1 MTKSNFPS
9 RRDAIKTM
17 GIVSA
22 AAVLPGVSAA
32 VSEGAASE
40 NVVGSEY
47 RQAETAPVISANR
60 PSRAAFREELKRRID
75 ATPLVD
81 SHEHLCDEQE
91 RFNGPKSWVNL
102 LQHYFSDD
110 FVSAGL
116 DWNSVWGE
124 QAQKEA
130 PVELWRRIEPYW
142 FAVKNTGYGQAVRIV
157 LRELFGINRL
167 EESVI
172 PELQKRYEENL
183 TVGLYDRVLKQ
194 HANIESCQVDRGP
207 YYESRHPELLL
218 HDINIV
224 GMMTTDS
231 LREIASRVGTTVKTL
246 ADAHEA
252 IRLFFRKYAPYATA
266 VKSQIAYSRGL
277 DFEQVPPERAEE
289 PFQKKWEGKP
299 VSPEE
304 VKWLQDHLFWFC
316 VQQAD
321 EHRLPVKLHTG
332 YYVGNNSM
340 PLSRLSQN
348 PAQMTDLCLRSKK
361 TRWVFMHTCYPYS
374 RELIAI
380 AKQFSN
386 AYVQTCWA
394 WIIDPP
400 GTKNFLKQYLAT
412 APANK
417 IHVFGGDYGTVEN
430 VLGHARIARNGV
442 FAALAELVEE
452 DYLERDDALELV
464 EPLLRGNARRMFD
477 LETKYEAAKHVPWQ

>member
-1 MTKSNFPS
+1 MKKSNYPS
-9 RRDAIKTM
+9 RRDAIKKM
-17 GIVSA
+17 GIVGA
-22 AAVLPGVSAA
+22 AAVLPAVSA
-32 VSEGAASE
+32 VMISEGAASE
-40 NVVGSEY
+40 NT
-47 RQAETAPVISANR
+47 ETSPDIPTSLKNR
-60 PSRAAFREELKRRID
+60 VAFREELKRRID
-75 ATPLVD
+75 TTPLVD
-81 SHEHLCDEQE
+81 SHEHLCDELE

-102 LQHYFSDD
+102 LRHYFSDD

-116 DWNSVWGE
+116 DWNSVWGD
-124 QAQKEA
+124 QAQAEET

-142 FAVKNTGYGQAVRIV
+142 FAVKNTGYGQAVRIAI
-157 LRELFGINRL
+157 RELFGINKL

-172 PELQKRYEENL
+172 SELQKRYEENL

-231 LREIASRVGTTVKTL
+231 MREISSRVGTTVKTL
-246 ADAHEA
+246 ADCHEA
-252 IRLFFRKYAPYATA
+252 IRLFFKKYAPYATA

-277 DFEQVPPERAEE
+277 DFEQVPAERAEE
-289 PFQKKWEGKP
+289 PFQKKWDGKP
-299 VSPEE
+299 ISPEE
-304 VKWLQDHLFWFC
+304 TKLLQDHLFWFC

-321 EHRLPVKLHTG
+321 EHQLPVKLHTG

-394 WIIDPP
+394 WIIDPL
-400 GTKNFLKQYLAT
+400 GTKNFLKQYLVT

-442 FAALAELVEE
+442 YAALAELVEE
-452 DYLERDDALELV
+452 DYLEQDDALELV
-464 EPLLRGNARRMFD
+464 EPLLRGNVRRIFD
-477 LETKYEAAKHVPWQ
+477 LEKKYEAVKHVPWK